1 MKAIDINSRLVDT
14 YLELLKNLDPKV
26 KLDLIN
32 KLSLSVKTDLSM
44 KKSSFNKAFGAWDK
58 EDDAELIITEIR
70 ESRNFNRIIESLW
83 WNIFLIQIFVFTT
96 WKCMY
101 NLDKKIK
108 SVKVENC
115 YISEITLAEL
125 KFGVENSKKS

>member
-32 KLSLSVKTDLSM
+32 KLSLSVKTDLSK

-58 EDDAELIITEIR
+58 GNDAEQIITEIR
-70 ESRNFNRIIESLW
+70 ESRNFNRTIESL
-83 WNIFLIQIFVFTT
+83 
-96 WKCMY
+96 
-101 NLDKKIK
+101 
-108 SVKVENC
+108 
-115 YISEITLAEL
+115 
-125 KFGVENSKKS
+125 